1 MLLSSEFVQRCSSST
16 ESASTAE
23 NAKASPALKTTSS
36 NDEKVT
42 KLVQRMS
49 ARHLELIRELSAKN
63 REKEEQ
69 LKKDEQRQRKRESSL
84 RTRILARMGDD
95 DEKLDKADYPSLPP
109 DETASAD
116 ERRLWKLKCN
126 MDIER
131 RQQEAIQRLQEFQ
144 RVKSLK
150 LEREQLKRQWRAHR
164 AKSYLLEQCQ
174 NTDLKEYLE
183 SKEKPRALP
192 RLPPREAS
200 LSATRVASKRTE
212 SESEVDRDASPTPPE
227 TPRNTVTLMEREE
240 DMEEMDQLCEASPS
254 TSSMVASPLGPK
266 VAARADVI
274 SRFVRRM
281 RSAQIALKTARHL
294 SDWKRLNCCPQSTS
308 VFICAGGYPDFTK
321 AMVARGWF
329 QNEDKES
336 RFFDLKWAP
345 ASAIDHD
352 HLLPNQ
358 AVNHFHGNRE
368 ITTKVGLTLNLRSC
382 LPLCSADPDSFYPR
396 AYDLYDP
403 LERADFALNFKFTKA
418 QAILR
423 EFIRNIDSQAA
434 MTFSSDVVS
443 TAFKICLR
451 LVTDPAEIM
460 DCPQLAEALAMVSA
474 EEWSLLEQA
483 KTQDAHQSSRVSRE
497 SFESPMNFHYM

>member
-1 MLLSSEFVQRCSSST
+1 
-16 ESASTAE
+16 
-23 NAKASPALKTTSS
+23 
-36 NDEKVT
+36 
-42 KLVQRMS
+42 
-49 ARHLELIRELSAKN
+49 
-63 REKEEQ
+63 
-69 LKKDEQRQRKRESSL
+69 
-84 RTRILARMGDD
+84 
-95 DEKLDKADYPSLPP
+95 
-109 DETASAD
+109 
-116 ERRLWKLKCN
+116 
-126 MDIER
+126 
-131 RQQEAIQRLQEFQ
+131 
-144 RVKSLK
+144 
-150 LEREQLKRQWRAHR
+150 
-164 AKSYLLEQCQ
+164 
-174 NTDLKEYLE
+174 
-183 SKEKPRALP
+183 
-192 RLPPREAS
+192 
-200 LSATRVASKRTE
+200 
-212 SESEVDRDASPTPPE
+212 
-227 TPRNTVTLMEREE
+227 MEREE

-308 VFICAGGYPDFTK
+308 
-321 AMVARGWF
+321 
-329 QNEDKES
+329 
-336 RFFDLKWAP
+336 
-345 ASAIDHD
+345 
-352 HLLPNQ
+352 
-358 AVNHFHGNRE
+358 
-368 ITTKVGLTLNLRSC
+368 VGLTLNLRSC

-474 EEWSLLEQA
+474 EDGWCDQ
-483 KTQDAHQSSRVSRE
+483 TIDRVVQPGRLVTRLGRI
-497 SFESPMNFHYM
+497 FEGMNGRRPSGR